1 MNHRYVPMQRL
12 VSIVFRNVTLDNGRI
27 IARVCRT
34 FMNTHMDGV
43 STCSTMPRGNSR
55 ACCHNRKNRKETT
68 HPHGKILVWKGER
81 KLCQHHQRENH
92 PILSDP
98 IDREDEEEDE

>member
-1 MNHRYVPMQRL
+1 
-12 VSIVFRNVTLDNGRI
+12 
-27 IARVCRT
+27 
-34 FMNTHMDGV
+34 
-43 STCSTMPRGNSR
+43 
-55 ACCHNRKNRKETT
+55 
-68 HPHGKILVWKGER
+68 LVWTGER